1 MRVARAVTRARG
13 TLWAPSCLLG
23 AAIATALGTGAGIL
37 LYDEQGLL
45 RAALIV
51 AGVNVV
57 AAAVGLR
64 MAGAGEPRGD
74 PLAGKWWL
82 GLMLALLGAAAFAIL
97 WERMDAFAAA
107 PAAQGL
113 GLAMTSALPAYCAA
127 GTWARIGALEA
138 LLHRGARRQTVLG
151 TAAGAV
157 AGALL
162 VWVFLG
168 RPVWAVTAFLVAM
181 VLGSAGARLHVW
193 ILDRVPRL
201 FHSLDDPERPGL
213 CFEEWR
219 TAQPPNR
226 TLAIRDGRRYLNI
239 DPPPPGDWRA
249 GVAATLGPDCRL
261 LFAGIGSWFD
271 PPDGWEWRIFEADE
285 GVRALAARGFG
296 WGKGVDAVSPVPDAP
311 GFVVMAG
318 LDAVAAIRPGA
329 LRDAGTVRL
338 WIGGA
343 PNGLSEAFREEARAA
358 GFEPARY
365 RSAVAGAAGPPRVS
379 PRADELWCL
388 DAEGAPPESVAG
400 MVTVP
405 LEPES
410 PEAPVREERR

>member
-1 MRVARAVTRARG
+1 MTRARAI
-13 TLWAPSCLLG
+13 LWAPSCLLG
-23 AAIATALGTGAGIL
+23 AAVATALGTGAGIL
-37 LYDEQGLL
+37 LYNEEGLL
-45 RAALIV
+45 RAALVV
-51 AGVNVV
+51 AGVNV
-57 AAAVGLR
+57 AAMAAGLR
-64 MAGAGEPRGD
+64 MAGAGEVRRD

-82 GLMLALLGAAAFAIL
+82 GLMLALLGAAGFSIL
-97 WERMDAFAAA
+97 WERMDAFSAGR
-107 PAAQGL
+107 AAQGV

-138 LLHRGARRQTVLG
+138 LLRRGTRRRTILG
-151 TAAGAV
+151 AAVGAV

-162 VWVFLG
+162 VWGFLG
-168 RPVWAVTAFLVAM
+168 RPVWAVTAFLASM

-201 FHSLDDPERPGL
+201 FQSLDDGERPGL
-213 CFEEWR
+213 RFEEWR
-219 TAQPPNR
+219 TARPPDR
-226 TLAIRDGRRYLNI
+226 TQTIRDGRRYLNI

-249 GVAATLGPDCRL
+249 GVAATLCPDCRL
-261 LFAGIGSWFD
+261 FFVGIGSWFD
-271 PPDGWEWRIFEADE
+271 PPDDWEWRIFEADE
-285 GVRALAARGFG
+285 GVRAMAAKGFG
-296 WGKGVDAVSPVPDAP
+296 WGEGAEAGSPVPDAA
-311 GFVVMAG
+311 GFVVVAS

-329 LRDAGTVRL
+329 LRDAGVTRL

-343 PNGLSEAFREEARAA
+343 PNGLPDAFREEARAA

-365 RSAVAGAAGPPRVS
+365 RSAVAGFRGPPRLP

-410 PEAPVREERR
+410 PEAPIHEEP